1 VEIMS
6 ETARRIDELQTE
18 LRDLRDRMI
27 PMFEVVAE
35 DWAHRTEPGYP
46 VVFDNVETNGYF
58 GVTLDPGYSLFVMID
73 RGGIVAQL
81 NVIAWRTDVRSAAN
95 YEKFTSLPAG
105 GMKTLSAKM
114 TDNQLRNLISELL
127 SHWNVQPLVIR
138 VTDS

>member
-6 ETARRIDELQTE
+6 ETARTIDELQTE

-73 RGGIVAQL
+73 RRAHAGYLDSVCRQQRRVDLGPRERLDVGDDLFDVLVA
-81 NVIAWRTDVRSAAN
+81 VR
-95 YEKFTSLPAG
+95 LPCVRGPA
-105 GMKTLSAKM
+105 
-114 TDNQLRNLISELL
+114 R
-127 SHWNVQPLVIR
+127 
-138 VTDS
+138 